1 MATPPNRLA
10 GWGVSVKDVIV
21 FIQTS
26 PYLNQ
31 AVQPDTRAMAAAPAI
46 AVPKPVTAP
55 SGSPALPQP
64 SAEELKGA
72 VETINRALK
81 QSNLSLEFSVDTG
94 TDRTVVR
101 MVDTSTG
108 ELIRQYPSETT
119 LAISRGIQESQQG
132 LLLTEK
138 A

>member
-1 MATPPNRLA
+1 M
-10 GWGVSVKDVIV
+10 IMI
-21 FIQTS
+21 IQTT

-31 AVQPDTRAMAAAPAI
+31 AAQPDTRAIGAAPAI

-55 SGSPALPQP
+55 SASPALPQP
-64 SAEELKGA
+64 SVEELKGA
-72 VETINRALK
+72 VETINKAL
-81 QSNLSLEFSVDTG
+81 QQTSLDLEFSVDAG

-108 ELIRQYPSETT
+108 ELIRQYPSEAT
-119 LAISRGIQESQQG
+119 LAISRSIEEFQQG
-132 LLLTEK
+132 LFLTEK